1 MRIWHH
7 KHERQIQIMKKGFKT
22 LKWQAFW
29 AEHTLDEWM
38 IYKDAIKKLRLK
50 LYLKLSKDVI
60 VAYDELCQ
68 IIVKMKNEMENFENE
83 CFQKSHTCKDVLQ
96 GLKLMNLV
104 EMLVADGRDGNWK
117 LHVAVM
123 G

>member
-1 MRIWHH
+1 
-7 KHERQIQIMKKGFKT
+7 MKKGFKT
-22 LKWQAFW
+22 LKWKAFW
-29 AEHTLDEWM
+29 AEHTLDEWR

-83 CFQKSHTCKDVLQ
+83 CSQKSHTCKDVLQ

-104 EMLVADGRDGNWK
+104 EMLVADGRNDNWK